1 MFKYVAGG
9 LALLCVWFYVQLQWS
24 QMEVLELENTVQRV
38 EVERDIAKGNEEAAK
53 ATNEIQADQ
62 IAGFIEKIAVIEA
75 ERDEN
80 RVRVEYM
87 QGLFEDDRFQ
97 RLLGAN
103 PTLIEL
109 RMKKATAKVLQE
121 LENATD

>member
-38 EVERDIAKGNEEAAK
+38 EVERDIAKGNEQAAK
-53 ATNEIQADQ
+53 DANVIQAGQ
-62 IAGFIEKIAVIEA
+62 ISEFIERIAVIEA

-80 RVRVEYM
+80 RKRVEYM
-87 QGLFEDDRFQ
+87 EGLFEGDRFQ

-103 PTLIEL
+103 PSLITL

-121 LENATD
+121 LDDATK